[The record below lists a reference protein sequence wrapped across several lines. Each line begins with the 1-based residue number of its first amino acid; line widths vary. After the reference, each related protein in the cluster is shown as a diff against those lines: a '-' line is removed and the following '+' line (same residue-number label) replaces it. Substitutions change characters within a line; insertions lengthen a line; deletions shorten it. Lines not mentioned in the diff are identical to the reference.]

1 MLSPCYSDM
10 EPDHFHSLPSS
21 TNAVESYNRFSKG
34 DHPEPLKLAMFR
46 TYKEDMAKTLEV
58 MARQKG
64 VSTTFEGTTA
74 SATGQRSKQQSEAR
88 RKRRRMVYVDD
99 DDADG
104 PPDTKKKFQGE
115 TPKKRKGNSTSRKL
129 KDLTNFQSNKGKKN
143 RV

>member
-1 MLSPCYSDM
+1 M

-21 TNAVESYNRFSKG
+21 TNAVESYNQFSKG
-34 DHPEPLKLAMFR
+34 DHPEPLKLAIFR

-64 VSTTFEGTTA
+64 LSTTFEATTPSA
-74 SATGQRSKQQSEAR
+74 SGQRSKQQSEAR
-88 RKRRRMVYVDD
+88 RRMIYVDD

-104 PPDTKKKFQGE
+104 PPHTKKKFQGE
-115 TPKKRKGNSTSRKL
+115 TPKKPKGNSASRKL

-143 RV
+143 RI